1 MSNTQPAPKPSED
14 RPTGQDLS
22 GPEFLHYRSEWMIL
36 AQRLFILGKDK
47 TDKHK
52 VNVEDTLTN
61 PSEVVRIYHGEKLLE
76 ELKNLPRYRN
86 ELISS
91 QNLYIDSDDY
101 ILELQMWNEEHPFG
115 LTEEIERD
123 MFYIAFHYK
132 KAIPE
137 EQQND
142 KINYA
147 VISNIK
153 EMISIVMCSEERQ
166 TNPKKASEITQ
177 VLKGLVSDPQID
189 SHFMDPEIAKNEL
202 ARIDQLN

>member
-1 MSNTQPAPKPSED
+1 MSGIQPLPKPSED
-14 RPTGQDLS
+14 RPIGQDLS

-52 VNVEDTLTN
+52 VNVEDTLSN
-61 PSEVVRIYHGEKLLE
+61 PSEVARIYHGEKYLE

-91 QNLYIDSDDY
+91 QNLYIDLDDY

-115 LTEEIERD
+115 LTEETERD

-132 KAIPE
+132 KTIPE
-137 EQQND
+137 ELQND

-177 VLKGLVSDPQID
+177 VLKDLVSDPQID

-202 ARIDQLN
+202 SRIDPLN